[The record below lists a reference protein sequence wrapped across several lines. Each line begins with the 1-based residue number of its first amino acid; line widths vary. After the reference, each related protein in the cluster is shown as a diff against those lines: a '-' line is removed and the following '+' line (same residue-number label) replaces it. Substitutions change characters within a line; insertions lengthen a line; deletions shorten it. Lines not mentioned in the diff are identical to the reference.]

1 MLHGQ
6 LREIIIKD
14 RVKGTSHTG
23 MEMAMVMGRMAT
35 EMVTDME
42 MVTGMEM
49 VTAMEMVLELK
60 VQRVHKVQRVRRVHK
75 EQMVPMALAQ
85 K

>member
-1 MLHGQ
+1 MQHGQ

-60 VQRVHKVQRVRRVHK
+60 VQRVRRVHK